1 MTTLK
6 AARSAQNPQVASFKF
21 TMADAMVDTSGAT
34 TNFKATAGV
43 FEPIPLP
50 IGAILI
56 GGDVTVETAS
66 DDTGTATIAVGDSGS
81 ASRYLSATSIKSAA
95 RTALVPTGYRGTGED
110 LRITLANQNGNAANG
125 TVTVRVEYIIDGR
138 ATEVVT
144 K

>member
-21 TMADAMVDTSGAT
+21 TMADAMIDTSGAL

-50 IGAILI
+50 IGAIMI
-56 GGDVTVETAS
+56 GGDVTVEVAS
-66 DDTGTATIAVGDSGS
+66 DETGTATISIGDSGS
-81 ASRYLSATSIKSAA
+81 ATRYANAVNLKAAA
-95 RTALVPTGYRGTGED
+95 RTALTLTGYKGTGED
-110 LRITLANQNGNAANG
+110 LRITLANQNGNAAAG
-125 TVTVRVEYIIDGR
+125 TVSIRAEYIIDGR
-138 ATEVVT
+138 ATEVVV